1 MNESTEQNT
10 LVQTMLKYVM
20 LLWKYK
26 VLIITGT
33 SVAAVAVLV
42 YAVISL
48 KLPADRSPM
57 PNVYQASGVVL
68 FQESGADVSMSA
80 MLSAFGVDSAGGSSS
95 PSQLAMHIINS
106 RSFIDEVIN
115 HFGLID
121 KYNITE
127 SKKNRSRTLFR
138 IGSEREFYKDSGA
151 LVISYKATDPF
162 FAAEVVNYEIELLEK
177 WFLEQSIATRSNELS
192 LMEEKLND
200 LASDIEKVEAEIETF
215 QLEHGALDIREIA
228 AAQSAML
235 TDLRTSLN
243 KIELDI
249 QSYANYST
257 IEDPALTSLKNQRNN
272 TIAQIRRIESGYTSS
287 DGRQMPSLAELP
299 QLSLTFS
306 HMTAELE
313 LKIQLY
319 QTLSE
324 RYEVTK
330 LVAADAGAFSV
341 LEYAEVPEEKI
352 GPSRGKMCVQ
362 VTGMAFIAM
371 IALVFVIEYLKKIF
385 KDPRN
390 RQIIAEGI

>member
-10 LVQTMLKYVM
+10 LVQTILKYVM